1 MTDEPLGRAR
11 ARMVAEQIEARG
23 IADPALLEA
32 MRTVPR
38 ERFVP
43 REMRGYAFR
52 DGPLPI
58 EAGQTISQPSIVA
71 EMIAAAGIE
80 SGDRVLEVGAGS
92 GYAAA
97 VMGQLAAEVYGIER
111 HEILADLAAQRMR
124 DLDYDNVTIRHGDGT
139 KGWAEKA
146 PFDAILV
153 AAQGA
158 AVPEALSE
166 QLAQGGRIV
175 IPIGGR
181 SMQALKKY
189 TKRSDG
195 SLAEE
200 DLGHVRFVPLVE
212 GD

>member
-1 MTDEPLGRAR
+1 MTNEPLDQAR
-11 ARMVAEQIEARG
+11 AQMVAEQIEARG
-23 IADPALLEA
+23 IDDPALLEA

-38 ERFVP
+38 ERFVS
-43 REMRGYAFR
+43 EDMRGYAFR

-58 EAGQTISQPSIVA
+58 EADQTISQPYIVA
-71 EMIAAAGIE
+71 EMIAAADIGA
-80 SGDRVLEVGAGS
+80 GNRVLEVGAGS

-97 VMGQLAAEVYGIER
+97 ILGQLATEVYAIER
-111 HEILADLAAQRMR
+111 HKELADLAAGRMR
-124 DLDYDNVTIRHGDGT
+124 DLGYDNVTVRQGDGT

-158 AVPEALSE
+158 AVPQALTD
-166 QLAQGGRIV
+166 QLAEGGRIV

-181 SMQALKKY
+181 SVQSLKKF
-189 TKRSDG
+189 TKRGDG

-200 DLGHVRFVPLVE
+200 DLGQVRFVPLVE
-212 GD
+212 D